1 MGHDA
6 HFQAYYRSDKDLT
19 PQPSLGELAA
29 TVPPPAEPSRF
40 GNMLS
45 INTGPP
51 ISINLNSDPGDDDGL
66 ESPRTV
72 NSTSSSGVTYSFP
85 VPPQPS
91 VMAQTAPTLPPRPVV
106 SRQSSDQIS
115 TEMVNPP
122 PMPPRPTEQPAQ
134 IGNKETLVTSPTA
147 VMDSEIAAA
156 VPAWA
161 AEGLGSSER
170 TIRTPTGSLGPE
182 GVKEDYVGG
191 VARPA
196 TPLPPGAAPPNLDEE
211 PERIVEPRG

>member
-1 MGHDA
+1 M
-6 HFQAYYRSDKDLT
+6 
-19 PQPSLGELAA
+19 
-29 TVPPPAEPSRF
+29 PPPAEPSRF
-40 GNMLS
+40 GNTLS
-45 INTGPP
+45 INTRPP
-51 ISINLNSDPGDDDGL
+51 ISIDLNSEPGDGDGMG
-66 ESPRTV
+66 SPRTV

-91 VMAQTAPTLPPRPVV
+91 FPTQTAPPLPPRPGV
-106 SRQSSDQIS
+106 SRQTSDQTS
-115 TEMVNPP
+115 TEVANPP

-134 IGNKETLVTSPTA
+134 DVNKDSVVTSPTA
-147 VMDSEIAAA
+147 IVDSEIAAA
-156 VPAWA
+156 VPVWA

-191 VARPA
+191 LTRPT